1 MSNTIKFE
9 LQFTG
14 EDVFVIADGVRV
26 ACRKDKTWVALVPGW
41 EVEMSPDYETISV
54 TYDPS
59 RQ

>member
-1 MSNTIKFE
+1 MRDTIKFE

-14 EDVFVIADGVRV
+14 EDVFVAVDGIRL
-26 ACRKDKTWVALVPGW
+26 AYRKDKAWIALVPGW

-54 TYDPS
+54 SHNPA